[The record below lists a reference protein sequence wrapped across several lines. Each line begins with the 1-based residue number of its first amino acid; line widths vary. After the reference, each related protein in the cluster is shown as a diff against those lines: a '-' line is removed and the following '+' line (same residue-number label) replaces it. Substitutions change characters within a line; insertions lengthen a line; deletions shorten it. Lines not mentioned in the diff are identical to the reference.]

1 MVMMALSLL
10 NPLGFFMNLN
20 SDLLGV
26 VLNEPFLKS
35 FVRVIMCNFKCKNK
49 SYQARND

>member
-1 MVMMALSLL
+1 MAKMALSLL

-26 VLNEPFLKS
+26 VLNECSLKS
-35 FVRVIMCNFKCKNK
+35 FVRVIMCNFKGRNK
-49 SYQARND
+49 RYQARND